1 MDCYL
6 IGFAS
11 VLMRQ
16 TNIVW
21 VVMVL
26 SSTIMDKII
35 SQTLPF
41 VKNDSICKKDS
52 EKRANSSYNFQVFE
66 IIINPSHVF
75 IYHDSN
81 FRI

>member
-1 MDCYL
+1 
-6 IGFAS
+6 
-11 VLMRQ
+11 MRQ

-21 VVMVL
+21 VGLIL

-52 EKRANSSYNFQVFE
+52 EKRTINSYSYQVFE
-66 IIINPSHVF
+66 IIMSF
-75 IYHDSN
+75 SDEFYLL
-81 FRI
+81 